1 MTEEEAEQEIK
12 EALKP
17 LIGKPVEEFQK
28 LANEIIDNIKDKKI
42 YDFKV
47 ECDITEPTLQDKTLE
62 KYLDFFCV
70 PEIKE
75 NNTLTGSIAVD
86 PSIIFSGRTA
96 QWCRESGWKI
106 DKRVPDCA
114 KMENGAWRWIEMD
127 FTIDSTG
134 INFIMLP

>member
-47 ECDITEPTLQDKTLE
+47 ECDITEPTLQDKILE
-62 KYLDFFCV
+62 KYLEFFC
-70 PEIKE
+70 PNHEEEEIREVIMNLDVSK
-75 NNTLTGSIAVD
+75 SV
-86 PSIIFSGRTA
+86 
-96 QWCRESGWKI
+96 RESLDHWAQFEKLE
-106 DKRVPDCA
+106 DK
-114 KMENGAWRWIEMD
+114 E
-127 FTIDSTG
+127 
-134 INFIMLP
+134 